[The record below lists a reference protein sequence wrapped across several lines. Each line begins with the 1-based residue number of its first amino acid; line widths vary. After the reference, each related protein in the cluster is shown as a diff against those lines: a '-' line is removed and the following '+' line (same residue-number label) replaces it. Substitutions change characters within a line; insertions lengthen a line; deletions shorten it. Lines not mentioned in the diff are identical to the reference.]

1 MSKIK
6 DRIVLILRQ
15 ELEHQEED
23 SDYSQWVMGVS
34 IRENQSIDNPVEKP
48 MYLARVVVKTS
59 ESPYVDGMDIS
70 FMMVDGD
77 IVIDPI
83 YYENTPE
90 YQGGTEEDALSW
102 LGVEDIYYHQIS
114 NPFSKC
120 VDSND

>member
-6 DRIVLILRQ
+6 DRIVEILRQ

-34 IRENQSIDNPVEKP
+34 IRENHNIDNPVEKP
-48 MYLARVVVKTS
+48 MYLVRVVVKTS
-59 ESPYVDGMDIS
+59 ESPYVDGMEIS
-70 FMMVDGD
+70 FMIVDGD

-90 YQGGTEEDALSW
+90 YQGGTEEDALRW
-102 LGVEDIYYHQIS
+102 LDEDIYYQQIS
-114 NPFSKC
+114 NPFSKV
-120 VDSND
+120 VDNND